1 MAILY
6 LKKADL
12 LLSLFIIVTSACGI
26 TGIVTFILY
35 GRARMKEDERREQL
49 YLRIHYIALTMVFIL
64 AMIFMFYMVNT
75 SD

>member
-1 MAILY
+1 
-6 LKKADL
+6 L
-12 LLSLFIIVTSACGI
+12 LLSLFIIVISACGI
-26 TGIVTFILY
+26 TGIVSFILY

-49 YLRIHYIALTMVFIL
+49 YLRIHYIALTIVFIL

>member
-1 MAILY
+1 M
-6 LKKADL
+6 
-12 LLSLFIIVTSACGI
+12 LLSLFIIVISACGI